1 MLTRGAVLKEDFT
14 TTDFFEVLD
23 RAKGTLEQLDLRV
36 LDQRQPMGAL
46 WGESGELSFLGQF
59 IHRFGNLKKLV
70 VRTICIDPYFHRFEL
85 EQRLNTRHAFNLQG
99 PITRTRRNSI

>member
-36 LDQRQPMGAL
+36 LNQCQSIEAL
-46 WGESGELSFLGQF
+46 IDDLSFLGQF
-59 IHRFGNLKKLV
+59 VHRFGNLKKLV
-70 VRTICIDPYFHRFEL
+70 VRTIY
-85 EQRLNTRHAFNLQG
+85 
-99 PITRTRRNSI
+99 

>member
-14 TTDFFEVLD
+14 TKDFFEVLD

-85 EQRLNTRHAFNLQG
+85 EQR
-99 PITRTRRNSI
+99 